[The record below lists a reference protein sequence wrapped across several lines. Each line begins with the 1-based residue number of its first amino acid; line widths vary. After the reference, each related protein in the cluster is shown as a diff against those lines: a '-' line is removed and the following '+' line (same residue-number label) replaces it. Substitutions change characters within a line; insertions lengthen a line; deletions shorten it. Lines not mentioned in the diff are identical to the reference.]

1 MDKFEATLKSM
12 QEREREHFLLLAL
25 SNNFIRCSNYDEFSA
40 VVNQEL
46 KDHLLFDYLAIAT
59 TDQHEKQY
67 QLFFHNDQKIA
78 QSHEEIYFDVNDCYF
93 NEALH
98 SADPIILDLVV
109 PHQKKIIIPSFINQT
124 NALGMRELVI
134 LPLEYHKNN
143 PSVLFLFFKKSQML
157 DRNTM
162 RLLKA
167 LTMPIALGVS
177 NILITRKIE
186 NSDQNSLFLNSFKS
200 KIPDIQNRENSTRI
214 IGNSEAIKKVKTLI
228 HQVASSDT
236 GVLILGE
243 SGTGKEVVASEIHAN
258 SARSEKPMIKVNCA
272 AIPVH
277 LIESE
282 LFGHEKGS
290 FTGAIEKRIG
300 KFELAHN
307 GTLFLDEI
315 GDLPLEMQTK
325 LLRVLQEKEFDR
337 IGGKK
342 AIKVNVRIV
351 AATNRDLQF
360 EMQQGR
366 FRKDLFYRLN
376 IFPITIPPLRDH
388 KEDIPE
394 LIAYFLSKY
403 AVLAK
408 KKIMS
413 LSSNALKSMIDYSW
427 YGNIRELEHC
437 IERSMLLSEGSTI
450 NEVSF
455 LSDNEKIL
463 ASNTYSEFQIK
474 SLKEMEKEYILK
486 IIKLCNG
493 RISGPNGAAVK
504 LEIPSTTL
512 ISKMQ
517 RLGIK
522 KQHFL
527 E

>member
-1 MDKFEATLKSM
+1 MNKTETALKAM
-12 QEREREHFLLLAL
+12 QEREREHFLLLSL
-25 SNNFIRCSNYDEFSA
+25 SNSFARCSNYDEFFA

-46 KDHLLFDYLAIAT
+46 KDILGFDFMAIGT

-67 QLFFHNDQKIA
+67 ELFFHSDQKIA
-78 QSHEEIYFDVNDCYF
+78 KLHQGLFYDVADCYF
-93 NEALH
+93 NEALQ
-98 SADPIILDLVV
+98 SADPIVIDLVL
-109 PHQKKIIIPSFINQT
+109 PQQKKIVVPSFIANT
-124 NALGMRELVI
+124 TVFGIRELVI

-143 PSVLFLFFKKSQML
+143 PSVLFLFFKKPQTL
-157 DRNTM
+157 DRNAM

-167 LTMPIALGVS
+167 LTLPIALAVS

-186 NSDQNSLFLNSFKS
+186 NSDQKLFSLNSFRSSVSNVQK
-200 KIPDIQNRENSTRI
+200 DENSSKI
-214 IGNSEAIKKVKTLI
+214 IGNSDAIKKIKILI
-228 HQVASSDT
+228 NQVAPSDC

-243 SGTGKEVVASEIHAN
+243 SGTGKEVVASEIHTN

-300 KFELAHN
+300 KFELANN

-342 AIKVNVRIV
+342 AIKVNVRII
-351 AATNRDLQF
+351 AATNRDLSV
-360 EMQQGR
+360 EMQHGR

-376 IFPITIPPLRDH
+376 IFPITIPPLRNRKD
-388 KEDIPE
+388 DIPD
-394 LIAYFLSKY
+394 LCLHFLDKHSGTKNKSKT
-403 AVLAK
+403 
-408 KKIMS
+408 
-413 LSSNALKSMIDYSW
+413 LSANALKEIIHYSW
-427 YGNIRELEHC
+427 PGNIRELEHC
-437 IERSMLLSEGSTI
+437 IERSILLADGSVI

-463 ASNTYSEFQIK
+463 ASDVYSEFQIK

-517 RLGIK
+517 KLGIK